1 MKLITRNTDYAIRAL
16 CYIAKGEKKVLS
28 VNGLVKESKIT
39 KPFLRKILQH
49 LNKKG
54 FLKSTRGKGG
64 GFLLIR
70 KPESIRIA
78 EVIEAFQGKI
88 SLSEHVFI
96 KRSCS
101 HIKACVLKKAL
112 DGIEKHAIKVL
123 SSITIKDLMKNL
135 VNAR

>member
-16 CYIAKGEKKVLS
+16 CYIAKNEKKVLS
-28 VNGLVKESKIT
+28 VKGLVKESKIT

-64 GFLLIR
+64 GFVLMRKPGLIR
-70 KPESIRIA
+70 VR

-88 SLSEHVFI
+88 QLSEHVFI
-96 KRSCS
+96 KRLCP
-101 HIKACVLKKAL
+101 HIKVCKLKKAL
-112 DGIEKHAIKVL
+112 DGIEKNAIRVL
-123 SSITIKDLMKNL
+123 NSITIKDLIKNL
-135 VNAR
+135 AR